1 MPQPRAMG
9 SLTEGRLRWM
19 ALDDVP
25 ILSFLDPIFTL
36 HIEHRLFVSGKF
48 DEFSVLDLVDGGS
61 WYLLQ
66 FCYAAP
72 FSLSDSLT
80 TLCLLFCS
88 VPSDSHHAITI
99 HT

>member
-1 MPQPRAMG
+1 MG
-9 SLTEGRLRWM
+9 SLTEARLRWM

-25 ILSFLDPIFTL
+25 IFSFLDPTFIL
-36 HIEHRLFVSGKF
+36 NIEHRIFVSGKF

-61 WYLLQ
+61 WYLLC

-88 VPSDSHHAITI
+88 CPI
-99 HT
+99 